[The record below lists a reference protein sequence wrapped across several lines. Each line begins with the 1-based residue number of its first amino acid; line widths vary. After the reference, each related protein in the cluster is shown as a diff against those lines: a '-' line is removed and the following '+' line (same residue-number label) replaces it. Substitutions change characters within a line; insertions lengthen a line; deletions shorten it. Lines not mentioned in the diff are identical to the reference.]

1 MQLGVWSTV
10 SGRGPVLLNIA
21 VHSLWEPLAV
31 LSQQVCGKR
40 QAGLERKARGLHG
53 WTYRHRPMVWLGPST
68 EQCPLTPAESHS
80 HLGFFFHAASRES
93 RESALW
99 ATRALNRV
107 SVLGC
112 SLEKGDS

>member
-40 QAGLERKARGLHG
+40 QAGLERKAC
-53 WTYRHRPMVWLGPST
+53 MVGRTATGPWF
-68 EQCPLTPAESHS
+68 
-80 HLGFFFHAASRES
+80 G
-93 RESALW
+93 
-99 ATRALNRV
+99 
-107 SVLGC
+107 
-112 SLEKGDS
+112 